1 MHGAGYDGDN
11 DGRRLDDKSG
21 QQLAIGLGFAGVMAL
36 VIVALTWRVC
46 WECCKHSD
54 RHAKHRAF
62 AKRTYDKRYT
72 GCIWWSY
79 V

>member
-1 MHGAGYDGDN
+1 MYGAGYDGDN
-11 DGRRLDDKSG
+11 NGKRHDGDDDDKSG

-36 VIVALTWRVC
+36 VIVALTWRAC

-62 AKRTYDKRYT
+62 AKRTYDK
-72 GCIWWSY
+72 
-79 V
+79 